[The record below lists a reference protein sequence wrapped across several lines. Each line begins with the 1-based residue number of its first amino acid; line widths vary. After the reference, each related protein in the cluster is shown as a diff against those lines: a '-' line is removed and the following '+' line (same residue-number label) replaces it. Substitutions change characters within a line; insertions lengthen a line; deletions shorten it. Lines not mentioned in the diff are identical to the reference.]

1 MRTVRSLALLLLL
14 IGCGSDGTGEVDTG
28 GERADAGKSSAA
40 VDAEK
45 PAASDAG
52 KQPVKPDAGAP
63 ATFSE
68 IYESLFPTTTNA
80 RCNFCHSMPAKDA
93 SNGKLSMGETK
104 AAAYDA
110 LLGKIS
116 TSTRCTDMPLLTPG
130 DPDAS
135 LFLLKFSETP
145 PCGGRM
151 PLGGKLLT
159 STQVARIR
167 SWIVAG
173 AKND

>member
-1 MRTVRSLALLLLL
+1 LLALLLVL

-28 GERADAGKSSAA
+28 AEPNDAGKPSAA
-40 VDAEK
+40 VDAGK
-45 PAASDAG
+45 PTAAADAA
-52 KQPVKPDAGAP
+52 KQPVKPDAGPP

-104 AAAYDA
+104 AAAYAA
-110 LLGKIS
+110 LVGKVS
-116 TSTRCTDMPLLTPG
+116 TGSRCTDMPLLTPG

-151 PLGGKLLT
+151 PLGGALLT
-159 STQVARIR
+159 SSQVARIR
-167 SWIVAG
+167 SWIAAG